1 MAQLQGGHQ
10 TPKKTQVRTKAVV
23 GTLTKAHSLK
33 HMPLFQCCLTP
44 TQNCRGELI
53 GTLCGHLR
61 PPRCPHSHTARSD
74 CPFSQG
80 MTPPTRVLLPWDV
93 DVPNSDNR
101 SPDRQIPNLSV
112 GGIITLGIEGG
123 AVGKATCPPPSKFA
137 PGTQNLGRSTSTP
150 THRMSKVAHASAH
163 FQQA

>member
-1 MAQLQGGHQ
+1 ML
-10 TPKKTQVRTKAVV
+10 KKTQVRTKAVV

-44 TQNCRGELI
+44 TKNCRGELI

-123 AVGKATCPPPSKFA
+123 AVGKATCPPPQANSHPVHRIWGGAHRLPPIECRRWHMPPHIFSKRDIR
-137 PGTQNLGRSTSTP
+137 PG
-150 THRMSKVAHASAH
+150 
-163 FQQA
+163 

>member
-1 MAQLQGGHQ
+1 ML
-10 TPKKTQVRTKAVV
+10 KKTQVRTKAVL